1 VRTLLTGASGFLGQI
16 LLSHLNP
23 KEEVKTLSRGQEN
36 DFVLDIVKPFNSLP
50 NFDRVIHCAGKAH
63 SIPRNEHE
71 AKAFFEVNVEGT
83 RNLVNAL
90 KLSPPKQFILIST
103 VAVYGLEEGKQ
114 VNESNPLLGYTPYA
128 KSKILAEEIV
138 TEWGDEHHVNV
149 LILRLPLI
157 VGHNPPGNLGKMI
170 MAIKA
175 GRYVSIGKG
184 DARKSMI
191 LASNFADFLKSA
203 NLKLKGIYNLT
214 DGYHPSFSELEEL
227 ICQQLDKRKPYR
239 MPLGVAKVIGKIGDL
254 IPYFPIKSKTIYKI
268 TKELIFDDTK
278 AVKELNWRSQSV
290 LQNYNLS
297 NG

>member
-1 VRTLLTGASGFLGQI
+1 MRTLLTGASGFLGQI

-23 KEEVKTLSRGQEN
+23 KEEVKTLSRGRDN
-36 DFVLDIVKPFNSLP
+36 DFVLDIVKPFTSLP
-50 NFDRVIHCAGKAH
+50 NFDRVIHCAGMAH
-63 SIPRNEHE
+63 SIPRNGHE

-90 KLSPPKQFILIST
+90 KLAPPKQFILIST

-114 VNESNPLLGYTPYA
+114 VNENSPLLGYTPYA
-128 KSKILAEEIV
+128 KSKILAEDLV

-170 MAIKA
+170 TAIKA

-191 LASNFADFLKSA
+191 LASNLAELLESSDLKMR
-203 NLKLKGIYNLT
+203 GIYNLT
-214 DGYHPSFSELEEL
+214 DGYNPSFSELEEL
-227 ICQQLDKRKPYR
+227 ICQQLDKQKPYR
-239 MPLGVAKVIGKIGDL
+239 IPLVVAKFFGKIGDL
-254 IPYFPIKSKTIYKI
+254 IPCFPIKSKTIHKM
-268 TKELIFDDTK
+268 TKELVFDDTK
-278 AVKELNWRSQSV
+278 AVKEINWRPQPV
-290 LQNYNLS
+290 LQNFKLIN
-297 NG
+297 